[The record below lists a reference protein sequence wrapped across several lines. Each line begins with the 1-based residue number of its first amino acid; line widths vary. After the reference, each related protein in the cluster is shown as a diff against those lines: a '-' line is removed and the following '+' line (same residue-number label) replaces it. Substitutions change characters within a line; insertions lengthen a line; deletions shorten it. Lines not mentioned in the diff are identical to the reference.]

1 MISSNRVALF
11 LLGTVLSACGGGAA
25 GQPASSSAGASPSGT
40 TDALATGNV
49 GGRVDLKSAVE
60 AALADAARRTG
71 RKSSK
76 PRVISAEAL
85 VWPDGSLGC
94 AEPGVSYT
102 MAPVPGYRIVI
113 DAGGEKLDYR
123 ASDGGYLTL
132 CPAGRGG
139 AAGSNWG
146 TK

>member
-1 MISSNRVALF
+1 MIPSNRVALF
-11 LLGTVLSACGGGAA
+11 LLGTVLSAGGGGAG
-25 GQPASSSAGASPSGT
+25 GQPASSSAGASRPGT
-40 TDALATGNV
+40 SAALATGHV
-49 GGRVDLKSAVE
+49 AGRVDLKSAVE

-71 RKSSK
+71 RKSSEL
-76 PRVISAEAL
+76 RVVSAEAL

-94 AEPGVSYT
+94 AEPGVTYT

-113 DAGGEKLDYR
+113 DAGGETLDYR
-123 ASDGGYLTL
+123 ASDGGYLIL
-132 CPAGRGG
+132 CPPGRGG

>member
-1 MISSNRVALF
+1 
-11 LLGTVLSACGGGAA
+11 
-25 GQPASSSAGASPSGT
+25 
-40 TDALATGNV
+40 
-49 GGRVDLKSAVE
+49 
-60 AALADAARRTG
+60 
-71 RKSSK
+71 
-76 PRVISAEAL
+76 
-85 VWPDGSLGC
+85 
-94 AEPGVSYT
+94 